1 MTKILVV
8 DDEAAMR
15 LALSGL
21 LEKEG
26 HEVTVAASAKEAARA
41 MEDDVFDLVL
51 TDLNLGAK
59 GGTGLEVLELS
70 RRLREEAPVIVIT
83 AHGSERAAVEAMK
96 KGASHY
102 VPKPFDN
109 DELRLVVSRE
119 LDRTRLAREH
129 RLLLERVSRDQGLG
143 ALVGSGAAMRK
154 VFDTIARVAETDLG
168 VLVRGES
175 GTGKEL
181 VARAIHE
188 RSGRRARPLVA
199 VNCAAIS
206 ADLVESELFG
216 HEKGAFTG
224 ADARRIGRFEAAA
237 GGTILL
243 DEIGDM
249 PHATQA
255 KVLRVL
261 EARTFER
268 VGSTTSIATD
278 ARVIAATH
286 RDLAGEAE
294 QGRFRSDLYYR
305 LRVVEIVLP
314 PLRDRPEDIATL
326 AARFADD
333 LATRLRRPALPLTP
347 SALAAL
353 GRHAWPGNVREL
365 KHVIEQALVLAPGDH
380 IDEADLSIGPRKS
393 ESDMPRWTE
402 GAQHGDARRDAIDR
416 FERRW
421 VGDALAAHGGN
432 VSRTAASIGM
442 TRQSLSQKLRELGLR
457 ARDDD

>member
-1 MTKILVV
+1 VTKLLVV
-8 DDEAAMR
+8 EDEAAMR

-21 LEKEG
+21 LKKEG
-26 HEVTVAASAKEAARA
+26 HEVVLAASAKEALDAI
-41 MEDDVFDLVL
+41 ETHTFDLVL
-51 TDLNLGAK
+51 TDLNLGR
-59 GGTGLEVLELS
+59 GGSGLDVLAAS
-70 RRLREEAPVIVIT
+70 RRAREEAPVIVIT
-83 AHGSERAAVEAMK
+83 AHGSERAAVEAMQ

-109 DELRLVVSRE
+109 DELRLVIARE
-119 LDRTRLAREH
+119 LERTRIAREH
-129 RLLLERVSRDQGLG
+129 RLLLERVARDQGLG
-143 ALVGSGAAMRK
+143 AMVGGGAAMRR

-188 RSGRRARPLVA
+188 RSGRRSRPLVA

-206 ADLVESELFG
+206 AELVESELFG

-249 PHATQA
+249 PLATQA

-268 VGSTTSIATD
+268 IGSTTAIKTD

-286 RDLAGEAE
+286 RDLEAE
-294 QGRFRSDLYYR
+294 AKEKRFRGDLYYR
-305 LRVVEIVLP
+305 LRVIEIVLP
-314 PLRDRPEDIATL
+314 PLRSRPEDVTPL
-326 AARFADD
+326 AIRFATE
-333 LATRLRRPALPLTP
+333 LATRLHRTPLPFAP

-353 GRHAWPGNVREL
+353 ARHAWPGNVREL
-365 KHVIEQALVLAPGDH
+365 KHVVEQALVLAPGDA
-380 IDEADLSIGPRKS
+380 IE
-393 ESDMPRWTE
+393 ESDLALGRAELDEQRWQP
-402 GAQHGDARRDAIDR
+402 GAQHAEARRVAIDR
-416 FERRW
+416 WERRW
-421 VGDALAAHGGN
+421 VSDALAAHGGN
-432 VSRTAASIGM
+432 VSKTATAIGM
-442 TRQSLSQKLRELGLR
+442 TRQSLSQKIRELDLR
-457 ARDDD
+457 AKDDE